1 MNVRALAVAC
11 VVSAA
16 VAPLAR
22 AQDQPEETPRPWLRP
37 MLGAHLGYAS
47 VERADN
53 TFEIGASLDVGS
65 YRTPRLRVALGVD
78 YLSTEPTRGQSRGS
92 YSDLSV
98 NADLRL
104 KPFRIRSVAPYL
116 GGGLG
121 LHFQS
126 NDIPEANIADIYD
139 GVAVG
144 VQAFLGIL
152 VDGAESGRW
161 GVSGELR
168 SVRAKNLSRT
178 SLRGGLFLRL

>member
-1 MNVRALAVAC
+1 MYIRSLLVAGTVAAILAPA
-11 VVSAA
+11 
-16 VAPLAR
+16 AR
-22 AQDQPEETPRPWLRP
+22 AQDQPEETPRTWLRP
-37 MLGAHLGYAS
+37 TLGAHLGYAS

-65 YRTPRLRVALGVD
+65 FRVPRVRVALGVD